1 MKTKTTRG
9 NLKKLIHSLETA
21 DPAHF
26 IVLLLFLA
34 HFFLDFYAFF
44 PNLGEIN
51 FWDEAIYVNNGRLLI
66 EGNFPILAQN
76 PLLSIFYGVLYLP
89 FYRSPYWLVQICS
102 VGRLIMFCLIWLGGY
117 LAAQEMKRV
126 LDLPVAASLLFVVPM
141 VTELLGN
148 LSDAMFTAMSGFAL
162 WQLLKYCDQKNTR
175 NLMLSSLFIGL
186 AALARTDGLLLF
198 VIFFVLSIFLSRGKA
213 NAWKKILAG
222 TLPFLGLVGGYIVLS
237 GVING
242 DFSTGIVQRSYVAF
256 EQGHEGVLE
265 SGGIYSNTIDAVLDA
280 REKFGSAEENDY
292 SVFTAIRRNPSA
304 YLVRLKD
311 ILRRLPEQLLTV
323 YNKKMAPLLFLAV
336 LWGIITLV
344 RKKNYPILAILVAY
358 PAYLLVYFLTFFREG
373 YLRTPFLPVFL
384 LAAVGFTDLFDNL
397 KEKKILFGASIS
409 LGILIFL
416 GLIFDKLAVY
426 YGAVLFLAS
435 MGVVVWVRK
444 RFHDFPKIRSV
455 SLLVM
460 LMVGLV
466 LHGNYA
472 SPKIQRLG
480 QNADERA
487 AVYLREYFPR
497 GTKVGAGSPA
507 VVWMSKLEFMMITGA
522 DVPAFERSEDFYNWL
537 CGEGIQAVY
546 LDYSISNQAPFFWE
560 LIKQESGHGLTEVFN
575 ENAGSNRI
583 YIVEAERK

>member
-9 NLKKLIHSLETA
+9 NFLKLLRSIETA
-21 DPAHF
+21 DSAHF

-51 FWDEAIYVNNGRLLI
+51 FWDEAIYVNNGRLLV

-76 PLLSIFYGVLYLP
+76 PLLSFFYGVLYLP
-89 FYRSPYWLVQICS
+89 FFRSPYWLVQTCS
-102 VGRLIMFCLIWLGGY
+102 LGRLIMFCLIWLGGY
-117 LAAQEMKRV
+117 LAAKEMKRA
-126 LDLPVAASLLFVVPM
+126 LNLPIFASLLFIVPM

-148 LSDAMFTAMSGFAL
+148 PSDAMFTAMSGFAL
-162 WQLLKYCDQKNTR
+162 WQFLKYCNQKGTK
-175 NLMLSSLFIGL
+175 NLLFSSLFIGL
-186 AALARTDGLLLF
+186 AALARNDGLLLF
-198 VIFFVLSIFLSRGKA
+198 VIFFVLSIFLSRGTA
-213 NAWKKILAG
+213 NAWKKILLG
-222 TLPFLGLVGGYIVLS
+222 TLPFLGLVGGYILLS
-237 GVING
+237 GMVNG
-242 DFSTGIVQRSYVAF
+242 DFSTGVVQRSYVAF
-256 EQGHEGVLE
+256 EQGQEGVLE

-292 SVFTAIRRNPSA
+292 SALKAIQRNPSA
-304 YLVRLKD
+304 YWMRLKD

-323 YNKKMAPLLFLAV
+323 YNKKMAPVLFLAM
-336 LWGIITLV
+336 LWGVITLI
-344 RKKNYPILAILVAY
+344 RKKNYSVLAILVAW

-384 LAAVGFTDLFDNL
+384 LVAVGFTDLFEHL
-397 KEKKILFGASIS
+397 KEKGTLLGASIS
-409 LGILIFL
+409 LGILMVL

-426 YGAVLFLAS
+426 YGAVLFLAG
-435 MGVVVWVRK
+435 MGMVAWIRK
-444 RFHDFPKIRSV
+444 RFRNFPKIQSV

-466 LHGNYA
+466 LHGNYS

-480 QNADERA
+480 KNADEQA
-487 AVYLREYFPR
+487 VVYLMEHFPR

-537 CGEGIQAVY
+537 CREGIQAVY

-560 LIKQESGHGLTEVFN
+560 LIQQESGHGLTEVFN

-583 YIVEAERK
+583 YIVEAQRK